1 MNAAGG
7 NPFRLLLSPTRIP
20 PAADV
25 TGSPYGDPSFADSPW
40 PDGALGGT
48 FVDAYAFTVVSQACG
63 GAEATP
69 QLLLTMALEDGL
81 ACGTIYASLNVSLT
95 SRPGELSA
103 RLKMNSTRPCEVL
116 VAHGWLTGLGL
127 DASPTRNQTQRGI
140 AQFESGQV
148 GGPAWEN
155 SGGYY
160 GQQVPASL
168 ILSLSLSRTHTHS
181 LSLSHPLSTHH
192 LSLAHARVHTHTH
205 PLSLYRAR
213 ALSHTHSR
221 TVTFSLA
228 GALLLCTLLLCT
240 LLLCTLLLCT
250 LLLCTLLLYLYAVTL
265 SLAAARDFVSLALFL
280 APWRCGRKC
289 FGRGLG

>member
-1 MNAAGG
+1 VHAIRAIFLCSNK
-7 NPFRLLLSPTRIP
+7 
-20 PAADV
+20 
-25 TGSPYGDPSFADSPW
+25 
-40 PDGALGGT
+40 T
-48 FVDAYAFTVVSQACG
+48 FVLAYAG
-63 GAEATP
+63 
-69 QLLLTMALEDGL
+69 LTH
-81 ACGTIYASLNVSLT
+81 ISSRSLT
-95 SRPGELSA
+95 PYS
-103 RLKMNSTRPCEVL
+103 
-116 VAHGWLTGLGL
+116 
-127 DASPTRNQTQRGI
+127 I
-140 AQFESGQV
+140 
-148 GGPAWEN
+148 
-155 SGGYY
+155 Y
-160 GQQVPASL
+160 
-168 ILSLSLSRTHTHS
+168 LSLSRTHTHS

-250 LLLCTLLLYLYAVTL
+250 LLLCTLLLYLHAVTL